1 VHITIVNTG
10 TGPSAAA
17 GTGEGLESVRRRLRA
32 TFGARS
38 AVTLTTTSGATEARV
53 TFPVEAG

>member
-1 VHITIVNTG
+1 MHITIVNTG
-10 TGPSAAA
+10 TGASASA

-38 AVTLTTTSGATEARV
+38 AVTLTTAAGATEARV
-53 TFPVEAG
+53 TFPVAAA